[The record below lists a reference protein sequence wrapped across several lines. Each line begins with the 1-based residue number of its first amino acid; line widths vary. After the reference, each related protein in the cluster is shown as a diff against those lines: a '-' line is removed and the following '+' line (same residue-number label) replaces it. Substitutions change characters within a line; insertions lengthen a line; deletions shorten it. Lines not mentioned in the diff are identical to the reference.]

1 MLGHMLSHPFS
12 KESLAR
18 WFFIVLAI
26 GVLYL
31 FSQIIAPFF
40 LTILTAVMVAV
51 LVTPFE
57 RWLRERL
64 RHPRVSTA
72 IVLLL
77 VATVI
82 IGPLATAGIIA
93 ARQAVDITQW
103 FLSNPDWMVRISL
116 GAQPFFSSLPA
127 FVQDTL
133 ALVNLPSL
141 VQVVAEWTKV
151 HGADVFSSGAALV
164 FKIFIFFICLYF
176 FLVDREKILREVVAL
191 SPLKDSVDKNILSR
205 MVETVRGVVFGS
217 LIVACIQGVIA
228 AVGLT
233 LFGVPGALIWAG
245 LVVIAAQIPMLGT
258 STIMLPAVLYLFV
271 TGNIGAGIG
280 LLIWSMFAVGL
291 VDNLLQP
298 FIVGGRTR
306 MHALLILLSMLGGL
320 QYFGPIG
327 FIFGPTVLAA
337 LLVILEMYKGG
348 FLER

>member
-1 MLGHMLSHPFS
+1 MSTHPFT
-12 KESLAR
+12 KDTVAR
-18 WFFIVLAI
+18 WFFIILAVGI
-26 GVLYL
+26 LYL
-31 FSQIIAPFF
+31 FSQIISPFF
-40 LTILTAVMVAV
+40 LTILTAAMVAI

-57 RWLRERL
+57 RWLRTRIH
-64 RHPRVSTA
+64 HPRISTA

-77 VATVI
+77 IAIVI

-103 FLSNPDWMVRISL
+103 FLANSDWMEQVSRGTHPALAFLPDSIRETL
-116 GAQPFFSSLPA
+116 GFIDPSSLI
-127 FVQDTL
+127 
-133 ALVNLPSL
+133 
-141 VQVVAEWTKV
+141 QVVAQWTKDN
-151 HGADVFSSGAALV
+151 GAAVFSSGAALI
-164 FKIFIFFICLYF
+164 FKVFIFFICLYF
-176 FLVDREKILREVVAL
+176 FLVEREKIIREVITL
-191 SPLKDSVDKNILSR
+191 SPLKDSVDKNILTR
-205 MVETVRGVVFGS
+205 VVETVRGVVFGS

-228 AVGLT
+228 GVGLT

-258 STIMLPAVLYLFV
+258 STIMIPAVFYLFV
-271 TGNIGAGIG
+271 TGNTSAAFG

-298 FIVGGRTR
+298 LIVGGRTR
-306 MHALLILLSMLGGL
+306 IHALLILLSMLGGL

-337 LLVILEMYKGG
+337 LLVLLEMYKGG

>member
-1 MLGHMLSHPFS
+1 MLTHPFS
-12 KESLAR
+12 KDTVAR

-31 FSQIIAPFF
+31 FSQIISPFL
-40 LTILTAVMVAV
+40 LTILTAAMVAV

-57 RWLRERL
+57 RWLRDRL
-64 RHPRVSTA
+64 HHPRISTV
-72 IVLLL
+72 IVLLF

-103 FLSNPDWMVRISL
+103 FLVNPDWMNQISL
-116 GAQPFFSSLPA
+116 ETESFFSALPR
-127 FVQDTL
+127 FIQDTL
-133 ALVNLPSL
+133 GLVNLPSL
-141 VQVVAEWTKV
+141 VQVVAEWTKI
-151 HGADVFSSGAALV
+151 HGAGIFSSGAALI
-164 FKIFIFFICLYF
+164 FKTFIFFICLYF
-176 FLVDREKILREVVAL
+176 FLVEREKILREMVAL
-191 SPLKDSVDKNILSR
+191 SPLKDVVDKNILTR

-258 STIMLPAVLYLFV
+258 STIMFPAVFYLLV

-298 FIVGGRTR
+298 IIVGGRTR

>member
-1 MLGHMLSHPFS
+1 MPSHPFS
-12 KESLAR
+12 KDSLAR
-18 WFFIVLAI
+18 WFFILLALA
-26 GVLYL
+26 VFYV
-31 FSQIIAPFF
+31 FAQIISPFF

-64 RHPRVSTA
+64 HHPRISTA

-77 VATVI
+77 VAVVI
-82 IGPLATAGIIA
+82 IGPLVTAGIIA

-103 FLSNPDWMVRISL
+103 FLGNPDWMSQIST
-116 GAQPFFSSLPA
+116 GTHPFFSSLPSFIRDA
-127 FVQDTL
+127 FGLID
-133 ALVNLPSL
+133 LPSI
-141 VQVVAEWTKV
+141 VRVVAEWTKT
-151 HGADVFSSGAALV
+151 HGAEVFSSGAALV

-176 FLVDREKILREVVAL
+176 FLVDREKILREVILL
-191 SPLKDSVDKNILSR
+191 SPLKDSVDKNILAR
-205 MVETVRGVVFGS
+205 MVQTVRGVVFGS

-228 AVGLT
+228 AIGLT
-233 LFGVPGALIWAG
+233 IFGVPGALIWAG

-271 TGNIGAGIG
+271 TGNIGAGTG

>member
-1 MLGHMLSHPFS
+1 MSSHPFS
-12 KESLAR
+12 KDNLAR
-18 WFFIVLAI
+18 WFFILLAL
-26 GVLYL
+26 VVFYV
-31 FSQIIAPFF
+31 FAQIISPFF

-64 RHPRVSTA
+64 HHPRISTA

-82 IGPLATAGIIA
+82 IGPLAIAGIIA

-103 FLSNPDWMVRISL
+103 FLTNPDWMVQVSS
-116 GAQPFFSSLPA
+116 GTQPFFFSLPRV
-127 FVQDTL
+127 VQDAFGL
-133 ALVNLPSL
+133 INFPSL
-141 VQVVAEWTKV
+141 VQIVAEWTKT
-151 HGADVFSSGAALV
+151 HGAEVFSSGAALV

-176 FLVDREKILREVVAL
+176 FLVDREKILREVILL
-191 SPLKDSVDKNILSR
+191 SPLKDSVDKNILAR
-205 MVETVRGVVFGS
+205 MVQTVRGVVFGS

-258 STIMLPAVLYLFV
+258 STIMLPAVLYLFI
-271 TGNIGAGIG
+271 TGNVSAGIG
-280 LLIWSMFAVGL
+280 LLVWSMFAVGL

-298 FIVGGRTR
+298 FIVGGSTR

-348 FLER
+348 FFER

>member
-1 MLGHMLSHPFS
+1 MSTHPFS
-12 KESLAR
+12 KDTVAR
-18 WFFIVLAI
+18 WFFIILAVGI
-26 GVLYL
+26 LYL
-31 FSQIIAPFF
+31 FVQIISPFF

-57 RWLRERL
+57 RWLRARVH
-64 RHPRVSTA
+64 HPRVSTA

-77 VATVI
+77 IAIVI
-82 IGPLATAGIIA
+82 IGPLATAGVIA
-93 ARQAVDITQW
+93 ARQAVEITQW
-103 FLSNPDWMVRISL
+103 FLSNSDWMSQISSGTHPALSFLPSSVRDTLSFVD
-116 GAQPFFSSLPA
+116 PSSLI
-127 FVQDTL
+127 
-133 ALVNLPSL
+133 
-141 VQVVAEWTKV
+141 QVIAEWTKV
-151 HGADVFSSGAALV
+151 HGAAVFSSGAALI
-164 FKIFIFFICLYF
+164 FKVFIFFICLYF
-176 FLVDREKILREVVAL
+176 FLVEREKIVREIIVL
-191 SPLKDSVDKNILSR
+191 SPLKDSVDKNILTR

-233 LFGVPGALIWAG
+233 IFGVPGALIWAG

-258 STIMLPAVLYLFV
+258 STIMLPAVFYLFA
-271 TGNIGAGIG
+271 TGNTGAAIG
-280 LLIWSMFAVGL
+280 LLIWSTFAVGL

-298 FIVGGRTR
+298 LIVGGRTR

>member
-1 MLGHMLSHPFS
+1 MPTHPFS
-12 KESLAR
+12 KDTLAR
-18 WFFIVLAI
+18 WFFIFLALGI
-26 GVLYL
+26 FYL
-31 FSQIIAPFF
+31 FAQIISPFF

-57 RWLRERL
+57 RWLRDRIH
-64 RHPRVSTA
+64 HPRVSTA
-72 IVLLL
+72 IVLLV
-77 VATVI
+77 VAIVI
-82 IGPLATAGIIA
+82 MGPLATAGIIA

-103 FLSNPDWMVRISL
+103 FLANPDWISQISR
-116 GAQPFFSSLPA
+116 GTEPFFSSLPNA
-127 FVQDTL
+127 LRDTL
-133 ALVNLPSL
+133 GLIDLSSV
-141 VQVVAEWTKV
+141 VQIIAEWTKTN
-151 HGADVFSSGAALV
+151 GAEIFSSGAALI
-164 FKIFIFFICLYF
+164 FKVFIFFICLYF
-176 FLVDREKILREVVAL
+176 FLVEREKILREIVLL
-191 SPLKDSVDKNILSR
+191 SPLKDSVDKNILTR

-233 LFGVPGALIWAG
+233 IFGVPGALIWAG

-258 STIMLPAVLYLFV
+258 STIMLPAVLYLFI
-271 TGNIGAGIG
+271 TGNFGAGIG

-337 LLVILEMYKGG
+337 LLVLLEMYKGG